1 MTDKEL
7 YISKCEYMGQYF
19 DEVSAKEFYREVF
32 PVGELEREG
41 HPEDG
46 KANGI
51 LTIIRGDRAK
61 NRIIFD
67 ELDEIDRIQGEEF
80 AVTSCVAYS
89 GRNRTAANAR
99 WLYGITIDLDGVELP
114 QIRDL
119 FYQAKNGFI
128 PQPTY
133 TINSGHGL
141 HLYYLFKYP
150 VPLYKHLQEQFR
162 DFKYELISKI
172 WNGYTSTYTERDQI
186 QYQGIFQ
193 GFRMVGTQ
201 SKLGKDCPVRAWQ
214 TGPRYTVED
223 LNEYLIDESK
233 AVTDFQY
240 KSKLPLMEAKAKYP
254 EWYEKRIENG
264 EPKGRWHVKR
274 DLYDWWKGK
283 ILSGASVGHRY
294 SCLSVLAAY
303 AVKCDIDEDEL
314 YNDAMGFLNFLDE
327 MTDDE
332 HNHFTRRDVLDA
344 MKLYQESY
352 VYFSRKEA
360 ERVSGIQIPPNK
372 RNGRKQADHIKLMN
386 FVRDEINHNTNWRAG
401 NGRKPKK
408 EAVEE
413 WRLAHPDGTKAE
425 CHRETGLSRPTI
437 DKWWGDMASIE
448 REDLQK
454 QADELIFTES
464 EMTPE
469 FMMALAE
476 KGIRRVRVVPDEE
489 YQVELMKQWI
499 DKGMP

>member
-7 YISKCEYMGQYF
+7 YISKCEYMEQYF

-51 LTIIRGDRAK
+51 LTVIRGDRAK

-67 ELDEIDRIQGEEF
+67 ELDEIDKIQGEEF

-119 FYQAKNGFI
+119 FFQAKNGFI
-128 PQPTY
+128 PQPTF

-150 VPLYKHLQEQFR
+150 APLYKHLQEQFR

-240 KSKLPLMEAKAKYP
+240 KSKLPLMEAKTKYP

-283 ILSGASVGHRY
+283 ILTGASVGHRY
-294 SCLSVLAAY
+294 SCLSVLATY

-314 YNDAMGFLNFLDE
+314 YNDAMSFLNFLDD

-372 RNGRKQADHIKLMN
+372 RNGRRQEIHLKLARGQKTLLKELGEMKA
-386 FVRDEINHNTNWRAG
+386 E
-401 NGRKPKK
+401 GRPKGSGTK
-408 EAVEE
+408 AEAVKE
-413 WRLAHPDGTKAE
+413 WRSAHPDGTKAE
-425 CHRETGLSRPTI
+425 CIRDTGLSKPTVYR
-437 DKWWGDMASIE
+437 WWDDMQLTEEQKKLGAEIMTNPDGEKEVYYPVDVGEEDPVWYPASY
-448 REDLQK
+448 
-454 QADELIFTES
+454 
-464 EMTPE
+464 
-469 FMMALAE
+469 MAYLNS
-476 KGIRRVRVVPDEE
+476 KGL
-489 YQVELMKQWI
+489 VE
-499 DKGMP
+499 